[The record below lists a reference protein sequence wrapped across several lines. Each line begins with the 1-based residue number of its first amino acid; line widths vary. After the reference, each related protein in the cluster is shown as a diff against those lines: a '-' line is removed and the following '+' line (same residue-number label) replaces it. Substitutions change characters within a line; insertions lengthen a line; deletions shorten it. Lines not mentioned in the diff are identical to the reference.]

1 MTQPMPDP
9 RDWLRKHLRTMREA
23 DRQVLA
29 AIEQARRDINKM
41 LREVEGRPGVGA
53 AVRQEQLQLIKR
65 NLMREQSKLWRKI
78 GEITRARRLE
88 SAANAIQLT
97 QAIDTVLLV
106 RFGGIR
112 GGAKIAQVIANAELD
127 AAERA
132 MDRLIARVNGDSYV
146 PLSQRVYRSEVSIN
160 GTINRKINSFIARG
174 LSARE
179 AALEL
184 RQYINPNTPG
194 GIRYAAMRL
203 SRTEINNA
211 AHAVTIEAARDK
223 PWVEGMQWRL
233 SSSHPKPDICDQLAR
248 GGPKGNGLYP
258 VGSTPSK
265 PHPHCFCYVTPTTV
279 SEKDFINSLVGGKYD
294 DYLDRYSNLQP
305 GQFVTTK
312 LG

>member
-1 MTQPMPDP
+1 MTQPVPDP
-9 RDWLRKHLRTMREA
+9 RDWLRKHLATMRTA

-41 LREVEGRPGVGA
+41 LREVEARPGIGA
-53 AVRQEQLQLIKR
+53 AVRREQLLLIKR
-65 NLMREQSKLWRKI
+65 NLMREQSKLWRKV

-88 SAANAIQLT
+88 AAANAIQLT
-97 QAIDTVLLV
+97 QAIDSMLLV

-112 GGAKIAQVIANAELD
+112 GGARIAEVIANAELD

-146 PLSQRVYRSEVSIN
+146 PLSQRVYNSEVNIN
-160 GTINRKINSFIARG
+160 GMINRRINSFIARG

-211 AHAVTIEAARDK
+211 AHAVTIDAARGK

-233 SSSHPKPDICDQLAR
+233 SSSHPKPDICDQYAR
-248 GGPKGNGLYP
+248 GGPKGDGLYP
-258 VGSTPSK
+258 VGTTPAK
-265 PHPHCFCYVTPTTV
+265 PHPHCFCFVTPTTV
-279 SEKDFINSLVGGKYD
+279 SERDFINNLVKGRYD
-294 DYLDRYSNLQP
+294 DYLSRYSNLDS
-305 GQFVTTK
+305 GQVVTTK